1 MKEII
6 KLSLTLMIICA
17 VAAGALAFTNNVTS
31 EIIRKNEEQAKVEAM
46 QRLFSTVDKLE
57 DLTVDGQTG
66 TVGFDAGGNMVGVL
80 AEGLAEGY
88 GGKIRFRLA
97 VDGEGKI
104 VALQIIDHAETPG
117 LGAKIVEEGYR
128 KQYEGLTVDGT
139 FNVDAISGATVSS
152 RAMESG
158 VKKALQDIMVRF
170 MGAEGAAAPSFSLD
184 AVADGTY
191 TGTAAGFKSDVTVE
205 VTVASG
211 KITDVKILDQGD
223 TPDRFAKA
231 EELVPGEIIAKQSV
245 QVDAASGATMSSNA
259 IMQAVL
265 NALAQ

>member
-17 VAAGALAFTNNVTS
+17 IAAGALAVTNDVTS
-31 EIIRKNEEQAKVEAM
+31 KIIADNELKAKVASM
-46 QRLFSTVDKLE
+46 QRLFPTVEKLE
-57 DLTVDGQTG
+57 DQTVDGQTG
-66 TVGFDAGGNMVGVL
+66 TVGFDAGGKMVGVL
-80 AEGLAEGY
+80 AEGRAEGY
-88 GGKIRFRLA
+88 GGTIRFNLA

-104 VALQIIDHAETPG
+104 VELDIVEHAETPG
-117 LGAKIVEEGYR
+117 LGAKIVDEGYR
-128 KQYEGLTVDGT
+128 KQYEGLTADSDFKVDT
-139 FNVDAISGATVSS
+139 ISGATVSA

-158 VKKALQDIMVRF
+158 VKKALQDISVRF

-184 AVADGTY
+184 AVADGKY
-191 TGTAAGFKSDVTVE
+191 TGTATGFKSDITVE

-211 KITDVKILDQGD
+211 KITDVKIVDQGE
-223 TPDRFAKA
+223 TPDRFTKA

-245 QVDAASGATMSSNA
+245 QVDAASGATMSSDA

-265 NALAQ
+265 NALTQ